1 MSESASNTFC
11 VSKVSVLFLLP
22 VSPPH
27 PPGKGAGRWGSWAWR
42 LGGDA
47 GPRASS
53 QGPVYSVRGAVSVQS
68 ALLHFPRNQCLQ
80 LLPPGHT
87 PCPAKHQ
94 TKSSLRVSGGR
105 HCRAGCLVL
114 RMERLTRA
122 GRLQLLL
129 ERLERTGE
137 RVMVRT
143 DRRSAVL
150 FLENPGPQGRPPGV
164 PRRSL
169 SRGLSSRSSDGR

>member
-1 MSESASNTFC
+1 MSLHPTHSAFPRCQFC
-11 VSKVSVLFLLP
+11 SSFLCPLP
-22 VSPPH
+22 TPR
-27 PPGKGAGRWGSWAWR
+27 GRERGAGAAGR
-42 LGGDA
+42 GDWEETLA
-47 GPRASS
+47 LEPAVRVQCTQYEGRCLCKVRFSTS
-53 QGPVYSVRGAVSVQS
+53 RETSVCNS
-68 ALLHFPRNQCLQ
+68 CLRV
-80 LLPPGHT
+80 T

-143 DRRSAVL
+143 DRRSAVF
-150 FLENPGPQGRPPGV
+150 FLENPGPQGRAPGV
-164 PRRSL
+164 TRRNL